1 MGWKDD
7 PVAGADYYPP
17 GDSRNSPAA
26 VTVAGGGP
34 AWERDPVV
42 QSGPSVMDYA
52 ADVARVVPGGLA
64 QAAAAIAGAPGDIES
79 LLDAGGNWIAK
90 KLGASDETL
99 DRIKQYR
106 ERSDAAGLMPKLPTS
121 AGINKA
127 VSDPFGGYYKPKTIA
142 GEYAQTAAQFA
153 PAALSPGAAGRR
165 IARTLVPAATSE
177 TAGQLTKG
185 TEYEP
190 YARAVGALVGGIGVG
205 IGEGVVSSNAARNAA
220 PTTTDIRTAAN
231 NIYTNAKNAGV
242 EISAPAYTNLSD
254 DIAATLKAEGFH
266 PKLHPKIDG
275 VLDSLGEVKGKTVQ
289 LGELERLRRVAGI
302 AARSIDADE
311 RRIAS
316 IALDK
321 IDDFMDN
328 LSPQQTTSGNPAVAG
343 TLSEARSLWAK
354 LKKSDKID
362 ELIERAKNRAT
373 TQNGNYAASLRAEF
387 QALLK
392 NKKALRGFTKEEITA
407 IKKVARL
414 GPGTGTLAAFGAMRP
429 RGLVGA
435 IQGTV
440 GATGAMYSG
449 DIMTALPS
457 VAIAGVGQGSQM
469 GLNAMTARRASLA
482 EAMMRQGPG
491 GMSAAQSGPSVVN
504 APLMG
509 LLSQARP

>member
-1 MGWKDD
+1 M
-7 PVAGADYYPP
+7 ADLSKLSDQELLAMLS
-17 GDSRNSPAA
+17 GGEAAPAA
-26 VTVAGGGP
+26 
-34 AWERDPVV
+34 
-42 QSGPSVMDYA
+42 PSVMDYA
-52 ADVARVVPGGLA
+52 ADVARVIPGGLA
-64 QAAAAIAGAPGDIES
+64 QAGAAIAGAPGDIES

-90 KLGASDETL
+90 KLGASDETI
-99 DRIKQYR
+99 DKFQQYR
-106 ERSDAAGLMPKLPTS
+106 ERSDAAGLMPKPPTS

-127 VSDPFGGYYKPKTIA
+127 VSSPFGGFYQPKTMP

-153 PAALSPGAAGRR
+153 PAALAPGSALPR
-165 IARTLVPAATSE
+165 IARTLIPAATSE

-185 TEYEP
+185 TKYEP
-190 YARAVGALVGGIGVG
+190 YARAAGALAGGIGTG
-205 IGEGVVSSNAARNAA
+205 MGEGFMAERAAMKAA

-231 NIYTNAKNAGV
+231 NVYTNAKNAGV
-242 EISAPAYTNLSD
+242 EISAPAYTNLAD
-254 DIAATLKAEGFH
+254 DIASTLKAEGFH

-275 VLDSLGEVKGKTVQ
+275 VLDSLGEVKGKTVE

-302 AARSIDADE
+302 AARSIDGDE

-328 LSPQQTTSGNPAVAG
+328 LSPQQTISGNPAVAG
-343 TLSEARSLWAK
+343 TLSEARSLWSK

-362 ELIERAKNRAT
+362 DLIERAKNRAT
-373 TQNGNYAASLRAEF
+373 TQNGNYAASLRGEF

-392 NKKALRGFTKEEITA
+392 NKKALRGFTPEEIAA
-407 IKKVARL
+407 IKKVAKV
-414 GPGTGTLAAFGAMRP
+414 GPVTGPMAAVGAMRP

-435 IQGTV
+435 IQGTA
-440 GATGAMYSG
+440 GATGAMATG
-449 DIMTALPS
+449 DIMTALPAL
-457 VAIAGVGQGSQM
+457 VMAGAGQGSQM
-469 GLNAMTARRASLA
+469 GLNALTARRASLA

-491 GMSAAQSGPSVVN
+491 GMSAAQSAPSVVN